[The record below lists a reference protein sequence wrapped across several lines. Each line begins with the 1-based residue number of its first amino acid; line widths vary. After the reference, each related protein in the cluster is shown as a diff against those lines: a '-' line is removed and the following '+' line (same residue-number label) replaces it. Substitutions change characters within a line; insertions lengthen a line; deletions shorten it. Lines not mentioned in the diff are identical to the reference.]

1 MFTLPENIMEIYEP
15 KRNFLAIH
23 NMEPH
28 IKQRFDKWVPY
39 PEITLEEAQQFIEQQ
54 FGMRKF
60 QPKDIRTSYAI
71 PANLQY
77 VCSYEFDSVEDW
89 KPWALENEIEAF
101 ELSTSF
107 RRQWIEKRQ
116 KELAQQAVPDPVTQA
131 GLQFDLDT
139 YYEEVHTLLH
149 LYTLDGVHFHEIYRA
164 GSPFPKVIDFSLQH
178 LLGKAPIPEEM
189 YSNWPH
195 YLQFLMD
202 IAYI

>member
-1 MFTLPENIMEIYEP
+1 MFTLPKNIMKIYEP

-23 NMEPH
+23 GMEPH

-60 QPKDIRTSYAI
+60 VPKDIRTSYTI

-77 VCSYEFDSVEDW
+77 VCSYEFGSVEDW
-89 KPWALENEIEAF
+89 KPWASEKEIEIF
-101 ELSTSF
+101 ELSTSL
-107 RRQWIEKRQ
+107 RRQWIEKHQ
-116 KELAQQAVPDPVTQA
+116 KELAQQTVPDPTIQA

-139 YYEEVHTLLH
+139 YHRETHKLLH
-149 LYTLDGVHFHEIYRA
+149 LYTLDGVHFDEIYRA
-164 GSPFPKVIDFSLQH
+164 GPLPMVIDFSLHH

-189 YSNWPH
+189 YSHWPY

-202 IAYI
+202 IEYI